1 MAFEQILVDQRDNVL
16 LLTLNR
22 PERLNAWTPRMTKEM
37 TAAITD
43 AEADPAI
50 GAVVV
55 TGAGRG
61 FCAGADI
68 GGEFASKLD
77 QRGGATPDSGSE
89 PAPAA
94 DWVRFCRSTLPL
106 VAAIN
111 GPAIGI
117 GLTMVL
123 PFDRLVAARSA
134 KISARFVKMGLVPE
148 LASSHFL
155 VARCGWGAASWLA
168 LSGTTIQGEEA
179 ERLGLVDRVV
189 DDDQVVEEAVADAA
203 TLAANPAPQLRM
215 IKGLLTANAT
225 DGDFARVQRR
235 ELEALEVAY
244 TTPEHREAVQA
255 FLEKRPPD
263 FAAALAAASDS
274 AAKTPSV

>member
-1 MAFEQILVDQRDNVL
+1 MAYDQILVEQRGSVAV
-16 LLTLNR
+16 LTLNR
-22 PERLNAWTPRMTKEM
+22 PERLNAWTPRMTVEM

-43 AEADPAI
+43 AEQDASI

-68 GGEFASKLD
+68 GGEFAAKLD
-77 QRGGATPDSGSE
+77 DRGTEAGRRHAGE
-89 PAPAA
+89 PAPAG
-94 DWVRFCRSTLPL
+94 DWVRFCRATLPL

-134 KISARFVKMGLVPE
+134 KLSARFVKMGLVPE

-168 LSGTTIQGEEA
+168 LSGTTVQGEEA
-179 ERLGLVDRVV
+179 FELGLVDRVV
-189 DDDQVVEEAVADAA
+189 DDDQVLDAAIADAA
-203 TLAANPAPQLRM
+203 ELAANPAPQLRM
-215 IKGLLTANAT
+215 IKELLTANAT
-225 DGDFARVQRR
+225 EGDYKLVQER

-255 FLEKRPPD
+255 FLEKRPPN
-263 FAAALAAASDS
+263 FAR
-274 AAKTPSV
+274 

>member
-1 MAFEQILVDQRDNVL
+1 
-16 LLTLNR
+16 
-22 PERLNAWTPRMTKEM
+22 
-37 TAAITD
+37 
-43 AEADPAI
+43 
-50 GAVVV
+50 
-55 TGAGRG
+55 
-61 FCAGADI
+61 
-68 GGEFASKLD
+68 
-77 QRGGATPDSGSE
+77 
-89 PAPAA
+89 
-94 DWVRFCRSTLPL
+94 
-106 VAAIN
+106 
-111 GPAIGI
+111 
-117 GLTMVL
+117 
-123 PFDRLVAARSA
+123 
-134 KISARFVKMGLVPE
+134 MGLVPE

-215 IKGLLTANAT
+215 IKELLTANAT

-255 FLEKRPPD
+255 FMEKRSPD
-263 FAAALAAASDS
+263 FTAAARARPDRSPPALLGVVEAVAWPRPVQRVELPPTGRRDVGRGQVGAAEADVGHEEVVLRHRDLLEQLA
-274 AAKTPSV
+274 VG